1 MTPND
6 LNELSKKMYRGSL
19 SETKMLEYI
28 CCYVIRNYPVFG
40 LQKFDED
47 FRQEVLLNFIEK
59 GHRVLNQFN
68 PDFGDFFTFLY
79 CSICTII
86 NTTVKKEIIHNMKEK
101 INLEE
106 SIINFE
112 EKEQKYYRIDFNN
125 FEVPKVPFS
134 NSKIPADEIRKTLK
148 SLSLKHKNKTII
160 ILALKSSYYLTD
172 EQIQRICKISGLKPE
187 YFYSLIQHCKDSL
200 DIKSQRREKA
210 EERRNFAYYHHKR
223 YNKIMQKLD
232 DDLFPDEQNIIKEKY
247 LSMENKHRHNW
258 LRLNNAFEKG
268 HIYLRPTNKTVA
280 NLMGI
285 CERQV
290 NYYIKCARKE
300 IKKDKYDSPKND
312 TDCSED

>member
-6 LNELSKKMYRGSL
+6 LNELSKKMYHGLL
-19 SETKMLEYI
+19 SEKKMLEYI
-28 CCYVIRNYPVFG
+28 CSFVIHNYPVFG
-40 LQKFDED
+40 LQKYDED
-47 FRQEVLLNFIEK
+47 FRQDVLLSFIEK

-68 PDFGDFFTFLY
+68 PAFGDFFTFLY

-86 NTTVKKEIIHNMKEK
+86 NTIIKKEIIHKMKET
-101 INLEE
+101 INIEE
-106 SIINFE
+106 SILNFE

-125 FEVPKVPFS
+125 FELPKVPFAA
-134 NSKIPADEIRKTLK
+134 SKISPEEIKKTLK
-148 SLSLKHKNKTII
+148 SLSLKHHNKTIL

-172 EQIQRICKISGLKPE
+172 EQIHRICKISGIAPE

-200 DIKSQRREKA
+200 DIKSERRERA

-232 DDLFPDEQNIIKEKY
+232 DDMFPDEQDKIKEKY
-247 LSMENKHRHNW
+247 LFMEHKHRHNW
-258 LRLNNAFEKG
+258 NRLNQAFEKG

-290 NYYIKCARKE
+290 NYYINCARKE
-300 IKKDKYDSPKND
+300 LKKNIHDDIKNAS
-312 TDCSED
+312 DCSED